1 MAILRYGH
9 LACKGCHSS
18 YASRQRDHNGR
29 KRLAAGKLR
38 LSLGGLPSLTEAA
51 LRMSCRESGISPGR
65 LSEQRNPRQLEKLSR
80 RPSRLLVMRNRGGI
94 PCNKA
99 CIG

>member
-1 MAILRYGH
+1 

-38 LSLGGLPSLTEAA
+38 LSLGGLPSLTEAIA
-51 LRMSCRESGISPGR
+51 PKAQWKHHTTYFKVRKQLDNLETPIKTHRFKKS
-65 LSEQRNPRQLEKLSR
+65 LSTQLFAYS
-80 RPSRLLVMRNRGGI
+80 
-94 PCNKA
+94 
-99 CIG
+99 IG